1 MAMGRR
7 KKKDEASKEPNPGSC
22 RAPEAQKRFWHSF
35 PGHIAPI
42 GHGGRIGDL
51 KNLGTKNPVLY
62 VDFPQGQMKLFGTIL
77 YPKNGYLTLQF
88 SKDGKNAQCEDYFDN
103 MIVFSDAWWI
113 GREDENPEETRLDFP
128 KELYEGQQTN
138 YEFIGGAGAAP
149 FVTQRAAKNKMQH
162 AKKQPETP
170 TENYMSES
178 ESILKDMKE
187 VVPVHHSDRL
197 AGKAYKF
204 AEFSSGLDSPDISVH
219 KKAVEA
225 ETAINHQNP
234 RALAVDIDHWNALRG
249 TRLLQ
254 KNRKYASGSKSRKLF
269 QSSLMTPSK
278 EVSFGNRASLVQAT
292 ISTLFKKV
300 EEEETDGSNK
310 DWVH

>member
-1 MAMGRR
+1 
-7 KKKDEASKEPNPGSC
+7 
-22 RAPEAQKRFWHSF
+22 
-35 PGHIAPI
+35 
-42 GHGGRIGDL
+42 
-51 KNLGTKNPVLY
+51 
-62 VDFPQGQMKLFGTIL
+62 
-77 YPKNGYLTLQF
+77 
-88 SKDGKNAQCEDYFDN
+88 
-103 MIVFSDAWWI
+103 
-113 GREDENPEETRLDFP
+113 
-128 KELYEGQQTN
+128 
-138 YEFIGGAGAAP
+138 
-149 FVTQRAAKNKMQH
+149 MQH

-170 TENYMSES
+170 TENYMSQS

-187 VVPVHHSDRL
+187 VVPVHHSDRP

-254 KNRKYASGSKSRKLF
+254 KNRKYASVSKSKKLF

-278 EVSFGNRASLVQAT
+278 GLVWKLMEAIKIGFIETVMSLPSLT
-292 ISTLFKKV
+292 NLLNIPHSSL
-300 EEEETDGSNK
+300 
-310 DWVH
+310 